1 MSAIVVTH
9 ELNLAAE
16 YADRVLLLKSGRVVA
31 LGPPKDVI
39 TRENLRAVFET
50 PLLVDENP
58 VSGAPRVT
66 PIRT

>member
-16 YADRVLLLKSGRVVA
+16 YADKVLLLKSGQVVA
-31 LGPPKDVI
+31 GGPPLKVI
-39 TRENLRAVFET
+39 TKENLQSVFET
-50 PLLVDENP
+50 PLMVDNNP

-66 PIRT
+66 PVRG